1 MRFNVVAPGPTETAM
16 LNRFTGSAERK
27 AGLVAGVALQRV
39 GKPDE
44 IANAIVFLASD
55 KSSFTTGQVLYVD
68 GGKSAT

>member
-1 MRFNVVAPGPTETAM
+1 M

-27 AGLVAGVALQRV
+27 AGLVAGIPMQRV

-44 IANAIVFLASD
+44 VANAIVFLASQ
-55 KSSFTTGQVLYVD
+55 KSSFTTGQVLSID